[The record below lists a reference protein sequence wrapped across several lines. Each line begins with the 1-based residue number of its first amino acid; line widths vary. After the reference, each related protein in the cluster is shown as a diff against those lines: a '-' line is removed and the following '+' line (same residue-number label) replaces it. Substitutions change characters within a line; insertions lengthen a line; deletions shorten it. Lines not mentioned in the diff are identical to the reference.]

1 MPTRAETPVLVRRL
15 AAALAAPG
23 GPSAGEHLL
32 VAVSGGPDSTA
43 LLAALAELAPGRGL
57 GLTVVHADHGLR
69 GAEGAAEAGAVAALA
84 ARLGVAFLRCTVPVS
99 PGPDL
104 EARARRVRY
113 RALARVAADIGA
125 GRIVTGHTQDDQ
137 VETVLLRLLR
147 GTGRRGLGAM
157 RPVRGRL
164 WRPLLAVTR
173 ADVRRFLA
181 ERGLGFAVD
190 RTNADLR
197 YARNRVRRLLVPLL
211 RAEFNPRLGP
221 ALAALAERL
230 RDEDDF
236 LAVAAAGRARELI
249 AGEHLC
255 TAVAEEPPALARR
268 IVQSW
273 LERGARR
280 GVGAVHVARVLG
292 LAAGGERGAVAIP
305 GPARV
310 VREGDVLVRR
320 LGRAAAPSS
329 FAFALGPGR
338 TVVHPA
344 GGWRVAFS
352 AARARGAGEARAAG
366 MAHALFDADALP
378 GRRVLRSPAPG
389 DRVRLLAGGTRK
401 LQDVLVDAQV
411 PRETRALLPV
421 LAAGPEILWVPGLAR
436 GACAPVG
443 PATTRVV
450 EAVFE
455 RAPHP
460 PARE

>member
-1 MPTRAETPVLVRRL
+1 MRPRAETPVLVRRL

-23 GPSAGEHLL
+23 GPGAGEHLL

-43 LLAALAELAPGRGL
+43 LLAALAELASGRGL
-57 GLTVVHADHGLR
+57 GLTAAHVDHGLR
-69 GAEGAAEAGAVAALA
+69 GAEGAAEADAVAALA
-84 ARLGVAFLRCTVPVS
+84 TRLGVPFVRCAVTVS
-99 PGPDL
+99 AGPDL
-104 EARARRVRY
+104 EARARRARY
-113 RALARVAADIGA
+113 QALARVAQEVGA
-125 GRIVTGHTQDDQ
+125 RRIVTGHTQDDQ
-137 VETVLLRLLR
+137 VETVLLRLVR
-147 GTGRRGLGAM
+147 GAGRRGLGAM

-164 WRPLLAVTR
+164 WRPLLAATR

-197 YARNRVRRLLVPLL
+197 HARNRVRRLLVPLL

-236 LAVAAAGRARELI
+236 LAAAAAGRARELV
-249 AGEHLC
+249 AGEHLR
-255 TAVAEEPPALARR
+255 TAVAKEPPALARR
-268 IVQSW
+268 IVRSW

-280 GVGAVHVARVLG
+280 GVGAMHVARVLA
-292 LAAGGERGAVAIP
+292 LSAGRARGTVAIP

-310 VREGDVLVRR
+310 VREGEVLVRR
-320 LGRAAAPSS
+320 PGRAATPSS
-329 FAFALGPGR
+329 FAFEIGPGR

-378 GRRVLRSPAPG
+378 GGLVLRSPAPG

-401 LQDVLVDAQV
+401 LQDVLVDAKV

-421 LAAGPEILWVPGLAR
+421 LAAGAEILWVPGLAR
-436 GACAPVG
+436 GAGAPVG

-455 RAPHP
+455 RNA
-460 PARE
+460 

>member
-1 MPTRAETPVLVRRL
+1 VRPRAETPVLVRRL

-23 GPSAGEHLL
+23 GPGAGEHLL

-43 LLAALAELAPGRGL
+43 LLAALAELASGRGL
-57 GLTVVHADHGLR
+57 GLTAAHVDHGLR
-69 GAEGAAEAGAVAALA
+69 GAEGAAEADAVAALA
-84 ARLGVAFLRCTVPVS
+84 TRLGVPFVRCAVTVS
-99 PGPDL
+99 AGPDL
-104 EARARRVRY
+104 EARARRARY
-113 RALARVAADIGA
+113 QALARVAQEVGA
-125 GRIVTGHTQDDQ
+125 RRIVTGHTQDDQ
-137 VETVLLRLLR
+137 VETVLLRLVR
-147 GTGRRGLGAM
+147 GAGRRGLGAM

-164 WRPLLAVTR
+164 WRPLLAATR

-197 YARNRVRRLLVPLL
+197 HARNRVRRLLVPLL

-236 LAVAAAGRARELI
+236 LAAAAAGRACELV
-249 AGEHLC
+249 AGEHLR
-255 TAVAEEPPALARR
+255 TAVAKEPPALARR
-268 IVQSW
+268 IVRSW

-280 GVGAVHVARVLG
+280 GVGAMHVARVLA
-292 LAAGGERGAVAIP
+292 LSAGRARGAVAIP

-310 VREGDVLVRR
+310 VREGEVLVRR
-320 LGRAAAPSS
+320 PGRAATPSS
-329 FAFALGPGR
+329 FAFEIGPGR

-366 MAHALFDADALP
+366 VAHALFDADALP
-378 GRRVLRSPAPG
+378 GGLVLRSPAPG

-401 LQDVLVDAQV
+401 LQDVLVDAKV

-421 LAAGPEILWVPGLAR
+421 LAAGAEILWVPGLAR
-436 GACAPVG
+436 GAGAPVG

-455 RAPHP
+455 RDP
-460 PARE
+460 

>member
-1 MPTRAETPVLVRRL
+1 MRPRAETPVLVRRL

-23 GPSAGEHLL
+23 GPGAGEHLL

-43 LLAALAELAPGRGL
+43 LLAALAELASGRGL
-57 GLTVVHADHGLR
+57 GLTAAHVDHGLR
-69 GAEGAAEAGAVAALA
+69 GAEGAAEADAVAALA
-84 ARLGVAFLRCTVPVS
+84 TRLGVPFVRCAVTVS
-99 PGPDL
+99 AGPDL
-104 EARARRVRY
+104 EARARRARY
-113 RALARVAADIGA
+113 QALARVAQEVGA
-125 GRIVTGHTQDDQ
+125 RRIVTGHTQDDQ
-137 VETVLLRLLR
+137 VETVLLRLVR
-147 GTGRRGLGAM
+147 GAGRRGLGAM

-164 WRPLLAVTR
+164 WRPLLAATR

-197 YARNRVRRLLVPLL
+197 HARNRVRRLLVPLL

-236 LAVAAAGRARELI
+236 LAAAAAGRARELV
-249 AGEHLC
+249 AGEHLR
-255 TAVAEEPPALARR
+255 TAVAKEPPALARR
-268 IVQSW
+268 IVRSW

-280 GVGAVHVARVLG
+280 GVGAMHVARVLA
-292 LAAGGERGAVAIP
+292 LSAGRARGAVAIP

-310 VREGDVLVRR
+310 VREGEVLVRR
-320 LGRAAAPSS
+320 PGRAATPSS
-329 FAFALGPGR
+329 FAFEIGPGR

-366 MAHALFDADALP
+366 VAHALFDADALP
-378 GRRVLRSPAPG
+378 GGLVLRSPAPG

-401 LQDVLVDAQV
+401 LQDVLVDAKV

-421 LAAGPEILWVPGLAR
+421 LAAGAEILWVPGLAR
-436 GACAPVG
+436 GTGAPIG

-450 EAVFE
+450 EAIFE
-455 RAPHP
+455 RDG
-460 PARE
+460 

>member
-1 MPTRAETPVLVRRL
+1 VRPRAETPVLVRRL

-23 GPSAGEHLL
+23 GPGAGEHLL

-43 LLAALAELAPGRGL
+43 LLAALAELASGRGL
-57 GLTVVHADHGLR
+57 GLTAAHVDHGLR
-69 GAEGAAEAGAVAALA
+69 GAEGAAEADAVAALA
-84 ARLGVAFLRCTVPVS
+84 TRLGVPFVRCAVTVS
-99 PGPDL
+99 AGPDL
-104 EARARRVRY
+104 EARARRARY
-113 RALARVAADIGA
+113 QALARVAQEVGA
-125 GRIVTGHTQDDQ
+125 RRIVTGHTQDDQ
-137 VETVLLRLLR
+137 VETVLLRLVR
-147 GTGRRGLGAM
+147 GAGRRGLGAM

-164 WRPLLAVTR
+164 WRPLLAATR

-197 YARNRVRRLLVPLL
+197 HARNRVRRLLVPLL

-236 LAVAAAGRARELI
+236 LAAAAAGRARELV
-249 AGEHLC
+249 AGEHLR
-255 TAVAEEPPALARR
+255 TAVAKEPPALARR
-268 IVQSW
+268 IVRSW

-280 GVGAVHVARVLG
+280 GVGAMHVARVLA
-292 LAAGGERGAVAIP
+292 LSAGRARGAVAIP

-310 VREGDVLVRR
+310 VREGEVLVRR
-320 LGRAAAPSS
+320 PGRAATPSS
-329 FAFALGPGR
+329 FAFEIGPGR

-366 MAHALFDADALP
+366 VAHALFDADALP
-378 GRRVLRSPAPG
+378 GGLVLRSPAPG

-401 LQDVLVDAQV
+401 LQDVLVDAKV

-421 LAAGPEILWVPGLAR
+421 LAAGAEILWVPGLAR
-436 GACAPVG
+436 GAGAPVG

-455 RAPHP
+455 RDP
-460 PARE
+460 

>member
-1 MPTRAETPVLVRRL
+1 VRPRAETPVLVRRL

-23 GPSAGEHLL
+23 GPGAGEHLL

-43 LLAALAELAPGRGL
+43 LLAALAELASGRGL
-57 GLTVVHADHGLR
+57 GLTAAHVDHGLR
-69 GAEGAAEAGAVAALA
+69 GAEGAAEADAVAALA
-84 ARLGVAFLRCTVPVS
+84 TRLGVPFVRRAVTVPA
-99 PGPDL
+99 GPDL
-104 EARARRVRY
+104 EARARRARY
-113 RALARVAADIGA
+113 QALARVAQEVGA
-125 GRIVTGHTQDDQ
+125 RRIVTGHTQDDQ
-137 VETVLLRLLR
+137 VETVLLRLVR
-147 GTGRRGLGAM
+147 GAGRRGLGAM

-164 WRPLLAVTR
+164 WRPLLAATR

-197 YARNRVRRLLVPLL
+197 HARNRVRRLLVPLL

-236 LAVAAAGRARELI
+236 LAAAAAGRARELV
-249 AGEHLC
+249 AGEHLR
-255 TAVAEEPPALARR
+255 TAVAKEPPALARR
-268 IVQSW
+268 IVRSW

-280 GVGAVHVARVLG
+280 GVGAMHVARVLA
-292 LAAGGERGAVAIP
+292 LSAGRARGAVAIP

-310 VREGDVLVRR
+310 VREGEVLVRR
-320 LGRAAAPSS
+320 PGRAATPSS
-329 FAFALGPGR
+329 FAFEIGPGR

-366 MAHALFDADALP
+366 VAHALFDADALP
-378 GRRVLRSPAPG
+378 GGLVLRSPAPG

-401 LQDVLVDAQV
+401 LQDVLVDAKV

-421 LAAGPEILWVPGLAR
+421 LAAGAEILWVPGLAR
-436 GACAPVG
+436 GAGAPVG

-455 RAPHP
+455 RDP
-460 PARE
+460 